1 MEYYAH
7 ISNSGTRELLI
18 DHLTLVADFA
28 QENGQ
33 SFHSGGICRQ
43 LGLLHDIGK
52 CSQKFQDVLNG
63 KEKHQDHAVVAGFL
77 YADIMQHAKTL
88 PCPLLL
94 FADLVMAA
102 HHSCLY
108 CNLSKTNQQSNIMTA
123 FDSGFYIRD
132 GLLPAET
139 LAKKYKSDVR
149 TTTVYDTAGY
159 DIVKKFVEDN
169 HLLINI
175 SSDDY
180 IEDFANGQ
188 YSLDAAMLY
197 VRMLY
202 SALVDADYCAT
213 DMFVNSRLKSDFD
226 KKLISTDMVKMFD
239 RYYSDLI
246 ADSKTSVLNTL
257 RKKIYDICSE
267 KGKVVGTGLFTLTA
281 PTGTGKTLSL
291 MKFALENAI
300 MNGKERIIV
309 VLPYLSIIE
318 QNAKV
323 YQDIFGEE
331 NVLVDCS
338 NTQLNESSRLISE
351 RWNASVIV
359 TTSVKFFEL
368 LFKSRA
374 VDIRRLHNVTNSVV
388 VFDECQTLP
397 SNLLNTSFGALK
409 FLTQYFNTTV
419 LLSTATK
426 PAYEYRGI
434 DGIDD
439 EIIDDVDDIFNSY
452 DDMKKFSV
460 AYHHN
465 QKLSCDDL
473 IDYFHD
479 KGKDNQVLY
488 VFNVVRHAKEMYDA
502 LIDRYNLDDCY
513 LLTSRFTSVDKKMLI
528 QEINNKLKAGKSVYL
543 AATQCIEA
551 GVDFDFESGAR
562 EIAPFDSIVQTAGR
576 VCRNCDKDGEFL
588 IFEYENTT
596 SVRDYPSADYK
607 SACDSTSSAIGL
619 YEHPELYDADF
630 LNRYFRKLYQYSANY
645 RNDKKALL
653 DAIADM
659 NFVEV
664 DKQYKL
670 IENNACMVVV
680 RPLDKSMQPEY
691 DRIMFRIAS
700 NGYVVTKKDLKDLQP
715 FSISVYGKVSSC
727 VSPLYV
733 WEGHGNNRTQSQ
745 IAWYVVDDSCY
756 SREGFDLKKT
766 MIAGFE
772 DI

>member
-18 DHLTLVADFA
+18 DHLNFVADFA

-77 YADIMQHAKTL
+77 YADIMKQAKTL
-88 PCPLLL
+88 PCTLLC

-108 CNLSKTNQQSNIMTA
+108 CDLSKTNQQSNIMTA
-123 FDSGFYIRD
+123 FNPGFYIRD
-132 GLLPAET
+132 GMLPAET
-139 LAKKYKSDVR
+139 LAKKYKGDVR
-149 TTTVYDTAGY
+149 TTTVYDTEGY
-159 DIVKKFVEDN
+159 DIVKKFMEDN
-169 HLLINI
+169 HLLIDI

-226 KKLISTDMVKMFD
+226 KILISTDMMEMFD
-239 RYYSDLI
+239 KYYKNLT
-246 ADSKTSVLNTL
+246 ANSKVSGLNTL
-257 RKKIYDICSE
+257 RKKIYDMCSE
-267 KGKVVGTGLFTLTA
+267 KGKIVDTGLFTLTA

-300 MNGKERIIV
+300 TNNKERIIV

-323 YQDIFGEE
+323 YQDIFGKE
-331 NVLVDCS
+331 NVLIDCS
-338 NTQLNESSRLISE
+338 NTQLDESSRLMSE
-351 RWNASVIV
+351 RWNAPIIV

-374 VDIRRLHNVTNSVV
+374 VDVRRLHNVANSVV

-397 SNLLNTSFGALK
+397 SSLLNTTFGALK
-409 FLTQYFNTTV
+409 SLTQYFNTTV

-426 PAYEYRGI
+426 PAYEHRGI
-434 DGIDD
+434 KDVDG
-439 EIIDDVDDIFNSY
+439 EIIDNVDDVFNSY
-452 DDMKKFSV
+452 DNMKKFSV
-460 AYHHN
+460 TYHHN

-473 IDYFHD
+473 IDYFYE
-479 KGKDNQVLY
+479 KKKDNQVLY
-488 VFNVVRHAKEMYDA
+488 VFNVVRHAKEMYDT
-502 LIDRYNLDDCY
+502 LVGRYNPDDCY
-513 LLTSRFTSVDKKMLI
+513 LLTSRFTSIDKKMLI
-528 QEINNKLKAGKSVYL
+528 QEINDKLKAGKSVYL

-596 SVRDYPSADYK
+596 SIRDYPSADYK
-607 SACDSTSSAIGL
+607 SACDSTSSTIGL

-645 RNDKKALL
+645 RKDKKALL

-680 RPLDKSMQPEY
+680 RPLDKTMHSEY
-691 DRIMFRIAS
+691 DRIMSRIVS

-715 FSISVYGKVSSC
+715 FSISVYGIVSFC

-733 WEGHGNNRTQSQ
+733 WEGHGSSRKQSQ